1 VRTTVAIDD
10 ELVQAAKQ
18 VAARSDRTLGEVVSD
33 ALRAYLGGLD
43 AARTRPRVTFPR
55 YGGSGLQPGVDLAD
69 KDALAELLD
78 AGNHRAAG

>member
-10 ELVQAAKQ
+10 ELVRAAKT
-18 VAARSDRTLGEVVSD
+18 VAARSDRTLGAVVSD

-43 AARTRPRVTFPR
+43 TARWRPRVTFPQ
-55 YGGSGLQPGVDLAD
+55 YGGSGLRPGVDLAD

-78 AGNHRAAG
+78 AGDDRAAG